1 MQKQLRRRSYY
12 RNALSNFTS
21 LQRNQKLSHPKEA
34 EKKAEEMKLLNESV
48 NVTITSP
55 DTTDS
60 GNVNNITIVNL
71 GNPEHTDRK
80 SEIITR
86 IENETTKNNQKETKL
101 VNVKATEKEVD
112 DTEETTEKDPL
123 MDEAKN
129 KNMDDTKS
137 KDKDTVKKT
146 KGVKNAEGK
155 ANRKAGIVL
164 SKEDAGD
171 SNVKQMTTDAN
182 EPEASGNI
190 DVDKTEDITSVPQA
204 KEITSDS
211 IVTKGDTKPKEIRKQ
226 TPVIN
231 VESAKDEL
239 KGYNPE
245 TLNEMEGTMEEKVVD
260 PDDNEHKVSYWLDSS
275 PQRKYSI
282 VSDYPDE
289 VEFSNNLK
297 GTKAKSGSRESL
309 NARFN
314 KQLAKVDLMAC
325 PDISKNEEQT
335 FREVFFAQALCYIA
349 IQYLY

>member
-1 MQKQLRRRSYY
+1 MRRRSYY
-12 RNALSNFTS
+12 RNAFSNFTS
-21 LQRNQKLSHPKEA
+21 LQRNQKLSDPREA
-34 EKKAEEMKLLNESV
+34 EKKAEELRLLNESI
-48 NVTITSP
+48 NTTITPP

-71 GNPEHTDRK
+71 GNPEHNDRK

-101 VNVKATEKEVD
+101 VNVKSTEKEVD

-123 MDEAKN
+123 MDEAKSEHV
-129 KNMDDTKS
+129 DDTKS

-146 KGVKNAEGK
+146 KGVNNAEGK
-155 ANRKAGIVL
+155 ASRKAGIVL

-171 SNVKQMTTDAN
+171 SNVKQMKTDAN

-211 IVTKGDTKPKEIRKQ
+211 NVTKGDIKPKEIIKQ
-226 TPVIN
+226 TPEIN

-245 TLNEMEGTMEEKVVD
+245 TLNEVEGTKEEKVVD
-260 PDDNEHKVSYWLDSS
+260 PDDNEHKVSTWLDSS
-275 PQRKYSI
+275 PQRRYSI
-282 VSDYPDE
+282 LSDYPEE
-289 VEFSNNLK
+289 VELSNLK

-309 NARFN
+309 NTKFN
-314 KQLAKVDLMAC
+314 KQLAKVDLMVC

-335 FREVFFAQALCYIA
+335 FREVFFAEALCYSYTILVLS
-349 IQYLY
+349 QY

>member
-1 MQKQLRRRSYY
+1 MRRRSYY
-12 RNALSNFTS
+12 RNAFSNFTS
-21 LQRNQKLSHPKEA
+21 LQRNQKLSDPREA
-34 EKKAEEMKLLNESV
+34 EKRAEELRLLNESI
-48 NVTITSP
+48 NTTITPP

-71 GNPEHTDRK
+71 GNPEHSDRK

-86 IENETTKNNQKETKL
+86 IENETTKNNHKETKL
-101 VNVKATEKEVD
+101 VNVESTEKVVD
-112 DTEETTEKDPL
+112 DTEETTEKVPL
-123 MDEAKN
+123 MDEEKS
-129 KNMDDTKS
+129 KNMDDN
-137 KDKDTVKKT
+137 KDNKDTVKKT

-155 ANRKAGIVL
+155 AGRKAGIVL
-164 SKEDAGD
+164 SKEDVGD
-171 SNVKQMTTDAN
+171 SNVEQMKTDAN
-182 EPEASGNI
+182 EPEAPGNI
-190 DVDKTEDITSVPQA
+190 DVDQTEDITSVPQA
-204 KEITSDS
+204 KEITIDS
-211 IVTKGDTKPKEIRKQ
+211 NVKKGDTKPKEIRKQ

-260 PDDNEHKVSYWLDSS
+260 PDDNDHKVSYWLDST

-289 VEFSNNLK
+289 VEFSNLK
-297 GTKAKSGSRESL
+297 GSKAKSGSRESL

-314 KQLAKVDLMAC
+314 KQLAKVDLMVC

-349 IQYLY
+349 LQYLY